1 MLLFKMQKVRME
13 GRGRFFSREA
23 HLKTECFLH
32 GQECWIIVMLKVACF
47 FALFCAPTE
56 LRKQEELK
64 LYVHISD
71 LAPC

>member
-1 MLLFKMQKVRME
+1 ML
-13 GRGRFFSREA
+13 
-23 HLKTECFLH
+23 LH
-32 GQECWIIVMLKVACF
+32 GQEYWIIVMLKVACF
-47 FALFCAPTE
+47 FALFFAPTE

>member
-1 MLLFKMQKVRME
+1 MLLHRQ
-13 GRGRFFSREA
+13 GY
-23 HLKTECFLH
+23 
-32 GQECWIIVMLKVACF
+32 WIIVMLKVACY
-47 FALFCAPTE
+47 FALFFAPTE